1 MSFFVRAETVTY
13 WFALPL
19 SLARWMK
26 RQGHAWGGPERT
38 GLYLSARHCDS
49 CVVTSSRIRASA
61 QHESIREDEGTVK
74 SMKALRPVSVLT
86 KKVIPLSVRERRA
99 TMIMALL
106 LSFLAVSVSSASA
119 EAGSPWWHLASSER
133 PTNLQAGVGR
143 DEVQEVTVSATGGQS
158 LSRIENALSNEDG
171 NPDASKR
178 HRLKMVTTVWRRH
191 CWRNPIGP

>member
-1 MSFFVRAETVTY
+1 MSFFVIAETVTL
-13 WFALPL
+13 WFVLPL

-26 RQGHAWGGPERT
+26 RQGHARGGPERT

-61 QHESIREDEGTVK
+61 EHESIREDEGTVK

-86 KKVIPLSVRERRA
+86 KKVIPVSVRERRA

-119 EAGSPWWHLASSER
+119 EAGSPWWHVSVGER

-143 DEVQEVTVSATGGQS
+143 DEVQEVTVNATGGQG
-158 LSRIENALSNEDG
+158 LARVENVLSNEDG
-171 NPDASKR
+171 NPDA
-178 HRLKMVTTVWRRH
+178 
-191 CWRNPIGP
+191 